1 MEEGDSFLVMCFK
14 KGRRRNPNQ
23 RLETKEAPQENSAS
37 SQTPTLS
44 HSLSLN
50 QGHTGILPR
59 FSLRNLKQE
68 WYYSKAETDSSRLSG
83 VAWKCMSVGMQP
95 IPASKNIYCYLLFF
109 SLCEIKTQ
117 KQNVVVRKSTLSFT
131 VLGAHGSHK
140 ACAGHHHTQRGARSK
155 WGFFSP
161 GRPAAAQCQAGS
173 NEMANMTVKAGW
185 DCGERK
191 MVLSVLRSASLSNAQ
206 LSIHREH
213 LFPFCIYLSN

>member
-1 MEEGDSFLVMCFK
+1 MCFK
-14 KGRRRNPNQ
+14 KGRRRKPNQ

-37 SQTPTLS
+37 SQTPAPSPL
-44 HSLSLN
+44 LSLN

-68 WYYSKAETDSSRLSG
+68 WYYSKAETDSSQLSG
-83 VAWKCMSVGMQP
+83 VAWKCMSVGTQP
-95 IPASKNIYCYLLFF
+95 IQHPRIYIVIYFF
-109 SLCEIKTQ
+109 FPLCEIKTQ
-117 KQNVVVRKSTLSFT
+117 KRNVVVRKSTLSFT

-140 ACAGHHHTQRGARSK
+140 ACAGNHRTQRGAWSK
-155 WGFFSP
+155 WGFFST

-191 MVLSVLRSASLSNAQ
+191 MVLSILRSASLSNAH
-206 LSIHREH
+206 LSIYWEH